1 MQRSYIIYLLEKLDM
16 YKADIACFLSFLS
29 SISLTVFVSDKGS
42 PRKPSSNYTIL
53 FNIATNPSSTPFL
66 LPSLTEVTVYENAS
80 IGDVVSVIN
89 SSLSADNFSII
100 FQLPNGGHFKI
111 DNQVSAINNIDMIW
125 SGVNLNFLT
134 ILDHF

>member
-66 LPSLTEVTVYENAS
+66 LPTEVTVYENAS